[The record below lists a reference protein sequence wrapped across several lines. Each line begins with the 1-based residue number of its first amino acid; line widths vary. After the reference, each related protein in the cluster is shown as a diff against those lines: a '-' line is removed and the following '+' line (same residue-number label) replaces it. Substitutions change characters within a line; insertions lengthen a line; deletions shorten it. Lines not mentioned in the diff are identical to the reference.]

1 MALFKERWQ
10 RWLQRRIPPANSV
23 LLTQR
28 RIFIIPTR
36 IGAAYGLAL
45 LLMLM
50 AGINYQNSPAYGL
63 TFLLASVFI
72 ITILHT
78 YRNLAGLTLH
88 AAGGGAVFVGEQA
101 TLRIR
106 LASNG
111 RAHQSI
117 ALGWPPQDL
126 QRFDVPANGLTE
138 CELTLPALRRGWLRP
153 GRLRV
158 ESRFPLGILVA
169 WSLVDLDQAV
179 LVYPRPLPGELPL
192 AAGARDEDDEEE
204 GARVLGLGADDFQG
218 LKTYQPGDS
227 KRRLHWKAYSR
238 GHGLLVKDFAAMA
251 GRDIWLDFGSLDGDH
266 EMRLSLLCH
275 WVLTL
280 SERQQAFALRLP
292 GEEYGPDS
300 GDTHREAC
308 LRALA
313 LYGHA
318 PIDALR
324 QRRGASV

>member
-1 MALFKERWQ
+1 MAVFKQRWQ
-10 RWLQRRIPPANSV
+10 RWLQRRIPPATSV

-36 IGAAYGLAL
+36 IGLAFSLAL

-63 TFLLASVFI
+63 TFLLAAVFVVA
-72 ITILHT
+72 ILHT

-88 AAGGGAVFVGEQA
+88 AAGGRPVFVGEQA

-106 LASNG
+106 LTSNG

-117 ALGWPPQDL
+117 ALGWPPEEL
-126 QRFDVPANGLTE
+126 QRFDVPANGLAE
-138 CELTLPALRRGWLRP
+138 CELNVAARRRGWLRP

-179 LVYPRPLPGELPL
+179 LVYPRPLEGELPV
-192 AAGARDEDDEEE
+192 AAGTRDDDEEDQ
-204 GARVLGLGADDFQG
+204 GARVLGQGADDYQG

-238 GHGLLVKDFAAMA
+238 GHGLLVKDFAALA
-251 GRDIWLDFGSLDGDH
+251 GRDLWLDFGELQGDS

-275 WVLTL
+275 WVLNL
-280 SERQQAFALRLP
+280 SERHQPFALRLP
-292 GEEYGPDS
+292 GAVLGPDS
-300 GDTHREAC
+300 GETHREAC

-313 LYGHA
+313 LYGLEA
-318 PIDALR
+318 ER
-324 QRRGASV
+324 